1 MIDFLNITGQQKFKE
16 EKNLNPIEIRIEND
30 MVQNILEKYE
40 KGVTRFRL
48 EGILFSSEM
57 KKEIE
62 EIFFVTTE
70 IADAKYSLKNNSLY

>member
-48 EGILFSSEM
+48 EGILFSSGM

>member
-40 KGVTRFRL
+40 KSVTRFWL

-57 KKEIE
+57 KREME

>member
-1 MIDFLNITGQQKFKE
+1 
-16 EKNLNPIEIRIEND
+16 

-48 EGILFSSEM
+48 EGILFSSGM